1 MGTTT
6 FSGPVRVGQA
16 QKNTNPQVAG
26 AVRLVAQGY
35 IPDPTVAATTNIR
48 RGALATGPSSLPLIL
63 PVNAIITRIEGIA
76 AATGG
81 TNPTFDLG
89 FVEVTSGTA
98 LVDSDGI
105 LDNALADVGN
115 FEISFTDATS
125 GNDMGFVMST
135 THPVRITGGVGAS
148 AATGGN
154 IELRIFY
161 HVYDLTFGTDG
172 SGS

>member
-16 QKNTNPQVAG
+16 QKTNNAQVAG

-35 IPDPTVAATTNIR
+35 IPDPTAAATTNIR
-48 RGALATGPSSLPLIL
+48 RGPLATGPSALPLIL
-63 PVNAIITRIEGIA
+63 PVNAIITRVEGIA
-76 AATGG
+76 SATGG

-89 FVEVTSGTA
+89 FVEVRTDNA
-98 LVDSDGI
+98 VVDADGI
-105 LDNALADVGN
+105 LDNADADVGN

-125 GNDMGFVMST
+125 GTVMGFVMST

-154 IELRIFY
+154 IELRVYY

-172 SGS
+172 SGL

>member
-16 QKNTNPQVAG
+16 QKTTNPQVAG

-35 IPDPTVAATTNIR
+35 IPDPTVATTTNIR
-48 RGALATGPSSLPLIL
+48 RGPLATGPGSLPLIL
-63 PVNAIITRIEGIA
+63 PANAIITRVEGIA
-76 AATGG
+76 SATGG

-89 FVEVTSGTA
+89 WIEVTDTA
-98 LVDSDGI
+98 PASDPDGI
-105 LDNALADVGN
+105 LDNADADVGN

-125 GNDMGFVMST
+125 GNDMGYTMSSA
-135 THPVRITGGVGAS
+135 HPVRITGGVGAA

-161 HVYDLTFGTDG
+161 HVYDTTYGTDG

>member
-48 RGALATGPSSLPLIL
+48 RGPLATGPGSLPLIL
-63 PVNAIITRIEGIA
+63 PANAIITRVEGIA
-76 AATGG
+76 SATGG

-89 FVEVTSGTA
+89 WIEVTDTA
-98 LVDSDGI
+98 PASDADGI
-105 LDNALADVGN
+105 LDNADADVGN

-125 GNDMGFVMST
+125 GNDMGYTMSSA
-135 THPVRITGGVGAS
+135 HPVRITGGVGAS

-161 HVYDLTFGTDG
+161 HVYDLTYGTDG

>member
-16 QKNTNPQVAG
+16 QKTTNPQVAG

-35 IPDPTVAATTNIR
+35 IPDPTVATTTNIR
-48 RGALATGPSSLPLIL
+48 RGPLATGPGSLPLIL
-63 PVNAIITRIEGIA
+63 PVNAIITRVEGIA
-76 AATGG
+76 SATGG
-81 TNPTFDLG
+81 ANPTFDLG
-89 FVEVTSGTA
+89 WIEVTDTA
-98 LVDSDGI
+98 PASDTDGI
-105 LDNALADVGN
+105 LDDADADVGN

-125 GNDMGFVMST
+125 GNDMGYVMSSA
-135 THPVRITGGVGAS
+135 HPVRITGGVGAS

-161 HVYDLTFGTDG
+161 HVYDLTYGTDG

>member
-16 QKNTNPQVAG
+16 QKTTNPQVAG

-35 IPDPTVAATTNIR
+35 IPDPTVATTTNIR
-48 RGALATGPSSLPLIL
+48 RGPLATGPGSLPLIL
-63 PVNAIITRIEGIA
+63 PANAIITRVEGIA
-76 AATGG
+76 SATGG

-89 FVEVTSGTA
+89 WIEVKDTPAS
-98 LVDSDGI
+98 DPDGI
-105 LDNALADVGN
+105 LDNADADVGN

-161 HVYDLTFGTDG
+161 HVYDLTYGTDG

>member
-16 QKNTNPQVAG
+16 QKTTNPQVAG

-35 IPDPTVAATTNIR
+35 IPDPTVATTTNIR
-48 RGALATGPSSLPLIL
+48 RGPLATGPGSLPLIL
-63 PVNAIITRIEGIA
+63 PANAIITRVEGIA
-76 AATGG
+76 SATGG

-89 FVEVTSGTA
+89 WIEVTEAAPASDT
-98 LVDSDGI
+98 DGI
-105 LDNALADVGN
+105 LDNADADVGN

-125 GNDMGFVMST
+125 GNDMGYTMSSA
-135 THPVRITGGVGAS
+135 HPVRITGGVGAA

-161 HVYDLTFGTDG
+161 HVYDTTYGTDG

>member
-16 QKNTNPQVAG
+16 QKTTNPQVAG

-35 IPDPTVAATTNIR
+35 IPDPTVATTTNIR
-48 RGALATGPSSLPLIL
+48 RGPLATGPGSLPLIL
-63 PVNAIITRIEGIA
+63 PANAIITRVEGVA
-76 AATGG
+76 SATGG

-89 FVEVTSGTA
+89 WIEVTDTA
-98 LVDSDGI
+98 PASDPDGI
-105 LDNALADVGN
+105 LDNADADVGN

-125 GNDMGFVMST
+125 GNDMGYTMSS
-135 THPVRITGGVGAS
+135 THPVRITGGVGAA

-161 HVYDLTFGTDG
+161 HVYDVTYGTDG

>member
-16 QKNTNPQVAG
+16 QKTTNPQVAG

-35 IPDPTVAATTNIR
+35 IPDPTVATTTNIR
-48 RGALATGPSSLPLIL
+48 RGPLATGPGSLPLIL
-63 PVNAIITRIEGIA
+63 PANAIITRVEGIA
-76 AATGG
+76 SATGG

-89 FVEVTSGTA
+89 WIEVTDTA
-98 LVDSDGI
+98 PASDPDGI
-105 LDNALADVGN
+105 LDNADADVGN

-125 GNDMGFVMST
+125 GNDMGYTMSSA
-135 THPVRITGGVGAS
+135 HPVRITGGVGAA

-161 HVYDLTFGTDG
+161 HVYDVTYGTDG

>member
-16 QKNTNPQVAG
+16 QKTTNPQVAG

-35 IPDPTVAATTNIR
+35 IPDPTVATTTNIR
-48 RGALATGPSSLPLIL
+48 RGPLATGPGSLPLIL
-63 PVNAIITRIEGIA
+63 PANAIITRVEGIA
-76 AATGG
+76 SATGG

-89 FVEVTSGTA
+89 WIEVKETA
-98 LVDSDGI
+98 PASDPDGI
-105 LDNALADVGN
+105 LDNADADVGN

-125 GNDMGFVMST
+125 GNDMGYTMSS
-135 THPVRITGGVGAS
+135 THPVRITGGVGAA

-161 HVYDLTFGTDG
+161 HVYDMTYGTDG

>member
-16 QKNTNPQVAG
+16 QKTTNPQVAG

-35 IPDPTVAATTNIR
+35 IPDPTVATTTNIR
-48 RGALATGPSSLPLIL
+48 RGPLATGPGSLPLIL
-63 PVNAIITRIEGIA
+63 PANAIITRVEGIA
-76 AATGG
+76 SATGG

-89 FVEVTSGTA
+89 WIEVKDTA
-98 LVDSDGI
+98 PASDPDGI
-105 LDNALADVGN
+105 LDNADADVGN

-125 GNDMGFVMST
+125 GNDMGYTMSS
-135 THPVRITGGVGAS
+135 THPVRITGGVGAA

-161 HVYDLTFGTDG
+161 HVYDVTYGTDG

>member
-16 QKNTNPQVAG
+16 QKTTNPQVAG

-35 IPDPTVAATTNIR
+35 IPDPTVATTTNIR
-48 RGALATGPSSLPLIL
+48 RGPLATGPGSLPLIL
-63 PVNAIITRIEGIA
+63 PANAIITRVEGIA
-76 AATGG
+76 SATGG

-89 FVEVTSGTA
+89 WIEVTEAAPASDT
-98 LVDSDGI
+98 DGI
-105 LDNALADVGN
+105 LDNADADVGN

-125 GNDMGFVMST
+125 GNDMGYTMSSA
-135 THPVRITGGVGAS
+135 HPVRITGGVGAA

-161 HVYDLTFGTDG
+161 HVYDVTYGTDG

>member
-16 QKNTNPQVAG
+16 QKTTNPQVAG

-35 IPDPTVAATTNIR
+35 IPDPTVATTTNIR
-48 RGALATGPSSLPLIL
+48 RGPLATGPGSLPLIL
-63 PVNAIITRIEGIA
+63 PANTIITRVEGVA
-76 AATGG
+76 SATGG

-89 FVEVTSGTA
+89 WIEVVDTA
-98 LVDSDGI
+98 PASDPDGI
-105 LDNALADVGN
+105 LDNADADVGN

-125 GNDMGFVMST
+125 GNDLGYVMSSA
-135 THPVRITGGVGAS
+135 HPVRITGGVGAA

-161 HVYDLTFGTDG
+161 HVYDVTYGTDG

>member
-16 QKNTNPQVAG
+16 QKTTNPQVAG

-35 IPDPTVAATTNIR
+35 IPDPTVATTTNIR
-48 RGALATGPSSLPLIL
+48 RGPLATGPGSLPLIL
-63 PVNAIITRIEGIA
+63 PANAIITRVEGIA
-76 AATGG
+76 SATGG

-89 FVEVTSGTA
+89 WIEVKETA
-98 LVDSDGI
+98 PASDPDGI
-105 LDNALADVGN
+105 LDNADADVGN

-125 GNDMGFVMST
+125 GNDMGYTMSS
-135 THPVRITGGVGAS
+135 THPVRITGGVGAA

-161 HVYDLTFGTDG
+161 HVYDVTYGTDG